1 MFIRPMTHNAC
12 TAMIAEQRLAR
23 MACAKDNIPYVIP
36 IYYAY
41 DGNRLYA
48 FSMLGKKVDFLRSN
62 PHACLQIDSY
72 QDKHH
77 WMSVIVDA
85 TYHELPDNEDY
96 HEERMHAW
104 SLLEQHF
111 DWWEPGALKPTPQPI
126 HSASPHHV
134 FFALDIDNVT
144 GIEAG
149 DDNDGTSS

>member
-1 MFIRPMTHNAC
+1 MFIREMTHNAC
-12 TAMIAEQRLAR
+12 IAVIADQRLAR

-41 DGNRLYA
+41 DGNHLYA
-48 FSMLGKKVDFLRSN
+48 FSMPGKKVDFLRAN
-62 PHACLQIDSY
+62 PHACLQLDSY
-72 QDKHH
+72 RDKHH

-85 TYHELPDNEDY
+85 TYRELPNDDR
-96 HEERMHAW
+96 HHDERMRAW

-126 HSASPHHV
+126 RSASPHV

-149 DDNDGTSS
+149 EEEDGSSP